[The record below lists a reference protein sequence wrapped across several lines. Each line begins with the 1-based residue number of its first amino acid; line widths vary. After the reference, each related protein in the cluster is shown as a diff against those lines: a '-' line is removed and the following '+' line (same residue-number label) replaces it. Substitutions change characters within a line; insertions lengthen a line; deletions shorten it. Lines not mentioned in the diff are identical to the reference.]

1 MKNVAGVVE
10 VRGMGMRLGIELD
23 RVCSGIVKRA
33 LDAGLVTNVTQDKV
47 IRLLPAL
54 IMTQSEA
61 DMLIDKLVPLV
72 KQFLSE
78 PVVATAK

>member
-1 MKNVAGVVE
+1 
-10 VRGMGMRLGIELD
+10 
-23 RVCSGIVKRA
+23 
-33 LDAGLVTNVTQDKV
+33 VTNVTQDKV

-61 DMLIDKLVPLV
+61 DMLIDKLVPLI

-78 PVVATAK
+78 PVVATGK